1 MQLREGFENDSVDPD
16 SFDLG
21 ACGIVQWFFV
31 VVLYTNDS
39 EVYTTAL
46 L

>member
-31 VVLYTNDS
+31 VLYTNDS